1 MWGMIGMK
9 VEEFVVKKARM
20 LESYIVEMRRDFH
33 MYPELKYEEE
43 RTSSIVSKELEE
55 LGYEVMRTAK
65 TGIIGILRGKEE
77 GRTVTLRADMDAL
90 PVQEENDVPYK
101 SRVPGKMHACGHD
114 AHTAMLLGAAKI
126 LAEIKDKLNGTVKLI
141 FQPGEEG
148 GLGAKKIVEEGH
160 LDDVDAIFGIHVWAE
175 LPSGTIGIREGPLLA
190 SADAFKATIR
200 GKGGHGAV
208 PHMSI
213 DPIVVAIDIAN
224 AYQKII
230 SREIN
235 PLDPAV
241 ISVTKIVAGTTFN
254 VIPETAELWGTIRAF
269 NEGIRDFIIERMRQI
284 TEGYAKS
291 MRCDGGFELTMEHI
305 PPTINDK
312 GLADFARRILKPL
325 GEIVEPRPTL
335 GAEDFAFYT
344 QKTPGLFV
352 LLGIRNEEKGIIYPH
367 HHPKFNV
374 DESVLWKGSAIYAL
388 LAYKYLE
395 EER

>member
-1 MWGMIGMK
+1 MEIG
-9 VEEFVVKKARM
+9 EFVIKRAKE
-20 LESYIVEMRRDFH
+20 LEPYIIERRIDFH
-33 MYPELKYEEE
+33 MYPELKYEEK

-55 LGYEVMRTAK
+55 LGYEVIKTAK
-65 TGIIGILRGKEE
+65 TGVIGILRGKEE
-77 GRTVTLRADMDAL
+77 GKTVALRADMDAL

-175 LPSGTIGIREGPLLA
+175 LPSGTIGIKEGPLLA

-213 DPIVVAIDIAN
+213 DPIVVAVDIAN

-230 SREIN
+230 SRETN

-269 NEGIRDFIIERMRQI
+269 NEEVRDFIIERMKQI

-291 MRCDGGFELTMEHI
+291 MRCEGEFELTMEYI
-305 PPTINDK
+305 PQ
-312 GLADFARRILKPL
+312 R
-325 GEIVEPRPTL
+325 
-335 GAEDFAFYT
+335 
-344 QKTPGLFV
+344 
-352 LLGIRNEEKGIIYPH
+352 
-367 HHPKFNV
+367 
-374 DESVLWKGSAIYAL
+374 
-388 LAYKYLE
+388 
-395 EER
+395 

>member
-1 MWGMIGMK
+1 MK
-9 VEEFVVKKARM
+9 VEEFVIKKAKE
-20 LESYIVEMRRDFH
+20 LEPYIIERRRDFH

-55 LGYEVMRTAK
+55 LGYEVIKTAK

-77 GRTVTLRADMDAL
+77 EKTVALRADMDAL

-101 SRVPGKMHACGHD
+101 SKVPGKMHACGHD

-126 LAEIKDKLNGTVKLI
+126 LAEIKDKVNGTVKLI

-175 LPSGTIGIREGPLLA
+175 LPSGTIGIKEGPLLA

-269 NEGIRDFIIERMRQI
+269 NEEVRDFIIERMRQI

-291 MRCDGGFELTMEHI
+291 MRCEGELKLTMEYI

-312 GLADFARRILKPL
+312 GLADFARKILKPL

-335 GAEDFAFYT
+335 GAEDFAFYA
-344 QKTPGLFV
+344 QKIPGLFV
-352 LLGIRNEEKGIIYPH
+352 LLGIRNEKRGIVYPH

-388 LAYKYLE
+388 LAYEYLE
-395 EER
+395 GER

>member
-1 MWGMIGMK
+1 MK
-9 VEEFVVKKARM
+9 VEEFVIKKAKE

-65 TGIIGILRGKEE
+65 TGVIGILRGKEE
-77 GRTVTLRADMDAL
+77 GKTVALRADMDAL

-160 LDDVDAIFGIHVWAE
+160 LDDVEAIFGIHVWAE

-269 NEGIRDFIIERMRQI
+269 NEEVRDFIIERMRQI

-291 MRCDGGFELTMEHI
+291 MRCEGEFELTMEYI

-312 GLADFARRILKPL
+312 GLADFARRALKPL

-388 LAYKYLE
+388 LAYEYLE
-395 EER
+395 GAR